1 MSRNEWWLLVLRT
14 LFARPPSM
22 FECLLR
28 ISVNVTDRFRNI
40 VTGTFG
46 EAKADKSYTNRSRTG
61 ARSALFL
68 FLNHAVSFLRSDS
81 LLSSSL

>member
-1 MSRNEWWLLVLRT
+1 MIAT
-14 LFARPPSM
+14 Y
-22 FECLLR
+22 LR
-28 ISVNVTDRFRNI
+28 ISANVTDHFKFS

-68 FLNHAVSFLRSDS
+68 ALNHVVSFLRSDS
-81 LLSSSL
+81 PLSFSL